1 MKNQYSHPNEL
12 KIKAIEMVIGLG
24 IPKYKTAE
32 ILGVSSHTVICW
44 VRLYEGNENLAMK
57 VRQSKIN
64 TPEIVGNKGK
74 RKLTNF

>member
-1 MKNQYSHPNEL
+1 MKKQYSHPNEL

-32 ILGVSSHTVICW
+32 MLGVNSHTVLCW
-44 VRLYEGNENLAMK
+44 VRLYEGNPNLALK

-64 TPEIVGNKGK
+64 DPEIVGD
-74 RKLTNF
+74 KLIK